1 MRVLLFGNSGAGKT
15 AYAPNLARA
24 HALAQLD
31 LDPIV
36 WEPGQVAVLCPAA
49 VVNEDLLRS
58 FERNCAW
65 VIEGCY
71 GELIETAAPHCSDLV
86 FLNPGLAACR
96 ENCRRRP
103 GEPHKYAAREEQDA
117 RLAPLLDWV
126 AADYAR
132 DDPCS
137 YARHRRLCD
146 AFAGPKRE
154 LTFLPPL

>member
-1 MRVLLFGNSGAGKT
+1 MRVLLFGHSGAGKT
-15 AYAPNLARA
+15 ADAPNLARA
-24 HALAQLD
+24 HALAHLD

-36 WEPGQVAVLCPAA
+36 WQPGQVAVLRPAA
-49 VVNEDLLRS
+49 LVNEDLRR
-58 FERNCAW
+58 FFARNCAW

-86 FLNPGLAACR
+86 ALNPGLAACR
-96 ENCRRRP
+96 QNCRRRP
-103 GEPHKYAAREEQDA
+103 WEPHENASREEQDA

-132 DDPCS
+132 DDSWS

-154 LTFLPPL
+154 LKLLPPL